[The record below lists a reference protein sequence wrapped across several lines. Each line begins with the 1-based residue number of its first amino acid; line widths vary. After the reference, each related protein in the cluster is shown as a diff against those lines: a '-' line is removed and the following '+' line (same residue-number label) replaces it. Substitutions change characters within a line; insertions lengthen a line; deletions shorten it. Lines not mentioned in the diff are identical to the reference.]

1 MFKGVYTPS
10 ITVFKKDG
18 SIDWQGNEKV
28 LHHLINKGM
37 NGILVLGSIGEFFSL
52 SMQEKKEFISFAIKT
67 VAGKV
72 PLLVGTGGTN
82 MDEVVEL
89 TQFAENKGATAVIA
103 ISPYYFKLDEA
114 NIYRY
119 YATVAKCVELPVLL
133 YNFPDRTAVNFSPEL
148 VLRLALDFKNIIGI
162 KDTVDNISHTRK
174 LIRIVKS
181 QRMDFSILS
190 GFDEYLVLNLLAGG
204 DGLIGGLSNVVPAL
218 FVDLYNACIKK
229 DFDTV
234 KALQTKVCILMGL
247 YDISQ
252 PFVSSIKA
260 AASIAGL
267 NTGCAMRK
275 PAEELDSEQIGRVR
289 EILNS
294 IER

>member
-1 MFKGVYTPS
+1 
-10 ITVFKKDG
+10 
-18 SIDWQGNEKV
+18 
-28 LHHLINKGM
+28 
-37 NGILVLGSIGEFFSL
+37 
-52 SMQEKKEFISFAIKT
+52 
-67 VAGKV
+67 
-72 PLLVGTGGTN
+72 

-148 VLRLALDFKNIIGI
+148 VLKLALDFKNIVGI

-174 LIRIVKS
+174 LIHIVKS

-190 GFDEYLVLNLLAGG
+190 GFDEYLVPNLLAGG
-204 DGLIGGLSNVVPAL
+204 DGLIGGLSNVAPAL
-218 FVDLYNACIKK
+218 FVDLYNACMKK

-234 KALQTKVCILMGL
+234 KVLQTKVCILMGL

-252 PFVSSIKA
+252 PFVASIKT

-267 NTGCAMRK
+267 NTGCTMRK

-294 IER
+294 INILEHISSV